1 MLSALETEMI
11 HIIMVIIYLNH
22 EILYKSKNGK
32 IFFSS
37 KLYIEEKIIAS
48 KQSIHKNMICWQR
61 KKKRDM
67 EGDKGRIVEEEGVES
82 KCSYRPFSLPIG
94 TFRFARRERGL
105 ATCDILLRHCQCLKR
120 TSHVTSKEVTC
131 PRSTQIENSL
141 MIVMQANKTFDFY
154 YLEFYYSG
162 FLA

>member
-48 KQSIHKNMICWQR
+48 KQSIHKNMIC
-61 KKKRDM
+61 
-67 EGDKGRIVEEEGVES
+67 
-82 KCSYRPFSLPIG
+82 
-94 TFRFARRERGL
+94 
-105 ATCDILLRHCQCLKR
+105 
-120 TSHVTSKEVTC
+120 
-131 PRSTQIENSL
+131 
-141 MIVMQANKTFDFY
+141 
-154 YLEFYYSG
+154 
-162 FLA
+162 